1 MNNGMLRGMNGSL
14 RGESLENG
22 MLHGW
27 RKNGM
32 QQVRSDL
39 GFNNEFIQIRV
50 HLEVYLKFQRT
61 STSLFVIA

>member
-1 MNNGMLRGMNGSL
+1 MLRGMNGSL
-14 RGESLENG
+14 RGESLE
-22 MLHGW
+22 
-27 RKNGM
+27 NGM

-50 HLEVYLKFQRT
+50 HLEVYLKFQRN

>member
-1 MNNGMLRGMNGSL
+1 MNNGILRGMNGSL

-32 QQVRSDL
+32 QQVKSDL
-39 GFNNEFIQIRV
+39 GFNNEFIQI
-50 HLEVYLKFQRT
+50 
-61 STSLFVIA
+61 

>member
-1 MNNGMLRGMNGSL
+1 MKNGMLRGMNGSL

-22 MLHGW
+22 MLHCW

-39 GFNNEFIQIRV
+39 GFNNKFIDIQV
-50 HLEVYLKFQRT
+50 HLEFYLKFQQT
-61 STSLFVIA
+61 STSLFVIS